1 MLRICL
7 ILSILAGLGA
17 LGVGQ
22 LRVAEKI
29 KNVSAE
35 RDENATQRDQAR
47 TDATKSKSEAKKAK
61 EDAEK
66 MSQELGATKTELDGK
81 TVRLAEQEKRAN
93 TLSVDLQKTTAD
105 KIEAQRALAQWL
117 ALGVTPDQVKGIQT
131 SAKKA
136 SEERDAIEEEKKVL
150 LRNNRQLAGE
160 LSRYKGDNAKVE
172 LPTGLKGKVVAVD
185 SKWEFVVL
193 DIGSNNGLVEFGELM
208 VNRNGKLVAKVVVT
222 NVQATK
228 SVANVLPEWKQA
240 DVQEGDV
247 VLY

>member
-17 LGVGQ
+17 LAVGQ
-22 LRVAEKI
+22 LRIAEKI
-29 KNVSAE
+29 KTISTE

-47 TDATKSKSEAKKAK
+47 TDATKSKAEAKKAK
-61 EDAEK
+61 DESEK
-66 MSQELGATKTELDGK
+66 VSQELAAAKTELDTK
-81 TVRLAEQEKRAN
+81 TARLAEQEKRAS
-93 TLSVDLQKTTAD
+93 TLSVDLQKVTAD
-105 KIEAQRALAQWL
+105 KIESQRSLAQWL
-117 ALGVTPDQVKGIQT
+117 ALGVTPDQVKTIQT

-136 SEERDAIEEEKKVL
+136 AEERDAIEEEKKLL

-160 LSRYKGDNAKVE
+160 LSRYKGENTKVE
-172 LPTGLKGKVVAVD
+172 LPSGLKGKVIGVD

-208 VNRNGKLVAKVVVT
+208 VNRNGKLVAKVIVT

-240 DVQEGDV
+240 DVQEGDL